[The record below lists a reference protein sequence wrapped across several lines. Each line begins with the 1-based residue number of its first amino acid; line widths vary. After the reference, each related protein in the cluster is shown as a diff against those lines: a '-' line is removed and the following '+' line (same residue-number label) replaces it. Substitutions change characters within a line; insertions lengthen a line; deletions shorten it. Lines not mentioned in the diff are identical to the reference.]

1 MNIFMGYFFALGFL
15 YGLRHAL
22 DADHLA
28 AVASLAT
35 RTNSARETLRMGLA
49 WGLGHGVTL
58 LIVCGIVLAVGAGF
72 SGRIASGLEFLVGLM
87 LILLGGDVIRRAI
100 RDRIHAHAHRHH
112 GETTHLHIHS
122 HAAEPQ
128 HAASEHAHGHRNG
141 LTGRALAIG
150 LMHGLAGSAALLLL
164 SMGAMENAM
173 IGLGYVMLFG
183 LGSMIGM
190 GALSLTIALPLKRCA
205 NMVTWGYNGIHMVIG
220 AGTIALGGFIV
231 AETADPAISLL
242 TGA

>member
-1 MNIFMGYFFALGFL
+1 MNIDMGYFFALGFL
-15 YGLRHAL
+15 FGLRHAL

-35 RTNSARETLRMGLA
+35 RAKSARETLRMGLA

-58 LIVCGIVLAVGAGF
+58 LAVCGVALAVGAGF
-72 SGRIASGLEFLVGLM
+72 SDRIAGALEFLVGIM
-87 LILLGGDVIRRAI
+87 LILLGGDVVRRAI
-100 RDRIHAHAHRHH
+100 RDRIHAHAHLHH
-112 GETTHLHIHS
+112 GEKAHLHTHS
-122 HAAEPQ
+122 HADEIARAQPD
-128 HAASEHAHGHRNG
+128 HAHSHRHS

-173 IGLGYVMLFG
+173 MGLVYVMLFG

-190 GALSLTIALPLKRCA
+190 GALSLTIALPLRRCA
-205 NMVTWGYNGIHMVIG
+205 NLVTWGYNGIHLGIG
-220 AGTIALGGFIV
+220 VGTVALGGFIV
-231 AETADPAISLL
+231 SETATPAMALL
-242 TGA
+242 TS

>member
-1 MNIFMGYFFALGFL
+1 MGYFFTLGFL
-15 YGLRHAL
+15 YGVRHAL

-35 RTNSARETLRMGLA
+35 RAGSARETVRLGVA

-58 LIVCGIVLAVGAGF
+58 LAVCGVVLAIGAGF
-72 SGRIASGLEFLVGLM
+72 SGQIAGALEFLVGIM
-87 LILLGGDVIRRAI
+87 LILLGGDVIRRVI
-100 RDRIHAHAHRHH
+100 RDRIHAHAHRHP
-112 GETTHLHIHS
+112 GKAAHLHIHS
-122 HAAEPQ
+122 HANEVN
-128 HAASEHAHGHRNG
+128 HSVSEHAHGHQTG

-173 IGLGYVMLFG
+173 MGLIYVLLFG

-190 GALSLTIALPLKRCA
+190 AALSLTIALPLKHCA
-205 NMVTWGYNGIHMVIG
+205 NMVTWGYNGIHFVIG
-220 AGTIALGGFIV
+220 AGTVALGGYIV
-231 AETADPAISLL
+231 SESAHPAMDLL
-242 TGA
+242 NGI

>member
-1 MNIFMGYFFALGFL
+1 MGYFFALGFL

-35 RTNSARETLRMGLA
+35 RANSARETVRMGLA
-49 WGLGHGVTL
+49 WGLGHAITL
-58 LIVCGIVLAVGAGF
+58 LVVCGIALAVGAAFTGQ
-72 SGRIASGLEFLVGLM
+72 IASTLEFLVGIM

-112 GETTHLHIHS
+112 GEKTHLHIHS
-122 HAAEPQ
+122 HVAEPE
-128 HAASEHAHGHRNG
+128 HAASNHAHGHRNG
-141 LTGRALAIG
+141 LAGRALAIG

-205 NMVTWGYNGIHMVIG
+205 NMVTWGYNGIHMAVGI
-220 AGTIALGGFIV
+220 GTIALGGFIV
-231 AETADPAISLL
+231 AETSDPVVGLL
-242 TGA
+242 TSI

>member
-1 MNIFMGYFFALGFL
+1 MAYFFALGFL
-15 YGLRHAL
+15 FGLRHAL

-35 RTNSARETLRMGLA
+35 RAKSATDILRMGLA

-58 LIVCGIVLAVGAGF
+58 FVVCGIALAIGAGF
-72 SGRIASGLEFLVGLM
+72 TGQIAGALECLVGVM
-87 LILLGGDVIRRAI
+87 LVLLGGDVIRRAI
-100 RDRIHAHAHRHH
+100 RDRLHAHAHRHQDQS
-112 GETTHLHIHS
+112 THLHIHS
-122 HAAEPQ
+122 HVQ
-128 HAASEHAHGHRNG
+128 DSDHAGSDHAHGHRQG
-141 LTGRALAIG
+141 LTGRAMAIG

-173 IGLGYVMLFG
+173 MGMIYVALFG

-205 NMVTWGYNGIHMVIG
+205 NMVTWGYNGIHVAIG

-231 AETADPAISLL
+231 AETADAAMGLLIS
-242 TGA
+242 